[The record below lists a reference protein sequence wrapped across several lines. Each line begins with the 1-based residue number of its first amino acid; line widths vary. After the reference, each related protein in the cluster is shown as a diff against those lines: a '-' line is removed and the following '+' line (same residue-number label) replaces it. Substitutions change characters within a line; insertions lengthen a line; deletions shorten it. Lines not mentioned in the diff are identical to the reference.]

1 MGRTTWIRTGLC
13 LLAVLA
19 LLCMGLAL
27 AESPTVSLRIKGAE
41 DTAGLLKNES
51 AEVEISAPGATAVR
65 YMINDE
71 FGENLHEWGEWQE
84 WSQNG
89 EICFDWDN
97 WEEQAYVLA
106 CFDADPSAEDAVWV
120 RSNTVNLDVTTYGQL
135 AAHTIAHAESVPR
148 GTLLEVQVQ
157 GLDAR
162 AEWTYVSVYQAE
174 EGRFHQNH
182 LGDVIY
188 IPTAQLE
195 PGSYCI
201 GVGSRAVG
209 YEDNW
214 TEDTFTVTEPEEDI
228 FAEDVHWQF
237 TAGEIATHEE
247 VSFSASAMVPDVAY
261 TVVEVFNTEFGYGC
275 GRWESGEC
283 ATNDCVVG
291 RFSADRAGSYEFVC
305 YLYREGEEE
314 PFEVSSSVLNVIAD
328 GTLDPV
334 QIQNMPKQ
342 IALLESVNGTIVPVV
357 DAEWYSFN
365 IDYNRDGEWEW
376 FENHDQKANNTT
388 IHYDGDRFDE
398 VGLYCLSVGAHAHGK
413 NSSYTDAYFVV
424 RPAEDK
430 SVTLSIGGETETLN
444 CVANTQLP
452 LVVVTAP
459 GGSDVQYFNG
469 YEWRGINHLNNEI
482 GYSGS
487 ESFNGGDTTVLARAW
502 FDEPGEWRYSK
513 PVTVHAETTGVVG
526 DLSLS
531 LAQNEVARGNALEV
545 SFEAAENATQYDL
558 RIQTLDYDEYFC
570 INPEPGTYRLPTA
583 MLEPGDYYVT
593 VDYSGPGCDWCHVEE
608 MFTVTAGVEPT
619 GIIASLSANEIECSK
634 RVILSVYAPGA
645 EMIRI
650 FNENNPK
657 PDEWYDEREGD
668 SFICDLNWDHPET
681 LFFSVSVSY
690 DGGKNWSP
698 RENIGEVRV
707 SSDEQL
713 ARPEITLSS
722 SLINAGT
729 DVEFSFARV
738 ANATQYWYELRDN
751 DILNGNQQIMDGWY
765 YVPATVKLP
774 AELFRAGHT
783 YRLEVHVG
791 APGYETNDASYSL
804 AVRPNWDGD
813 INLYVNGE
821 TESVEGWASDGFYV
835 VADAPENATAIIVS
849 DGMDWHWQ
857 KGNHFEEDF
866 GYGFNGEVTLIARY
880 TIDKIDLDAPWW
892 ENAGWAGYSNP
903 VTLTIH
909 CNGNMPE
916 VEATVPESVTRVDFM
931 EIQITNAATFLNG
944 AYENLWLH
952 AEAYFPDE
960 DRWYGCYDWDGE
972 GTIML
977 PTAELEAGTYEL
989 HVRAGAD
996 GYVGSTSVY
1005 KFSVNAPEN
1014 DAIRFVIDK
1023 TEVVTGEEFT
1033 VSVYAP
1039 GADQV
1044 KLFEGYGEIDCRNG
1058 NTYVQPHSHDEATE
1072 LRFHAEAHMLETDAW
1087 VKTEPITVT
1096 VTAPYGSITAAK
1108 LGLVM
1113 PTRLEADKEL
1123 TIAWN
1128 DLGLQHYD
1136 VEIVRL
1142 RDDVRVWHSWNDQGE
1157 IAVTVPT
1164 VMPEDT
1170 PENVERLLKTE
1181 DPILQAGEFYRV
1193 NLYFQRYGYNSLH
1206 IEKQIVVVSDDMY
1219 AQGLTLMVD
1228 GQTEACTTL
1237 VNVDVPV
1244 RITAPQNA
1252 TAILVWNGYDWE
1264 WHDGSDT
1271 SFHIAWGDANERLVY
1286 AKYTTE
1292 KIVDGKDW
1300 WEYNWSGLSNI
1311 VSVNVTRNGYVEAP
1325 VVELSSATPLR
1336 GEALSFTV
1344 SNPESGFNWT
1354 VYDPV
1359 DDWSWDWSDWEEKTS
1374 HEINTFDLQ
1383 VDRTYLLCVDKYGSE
1398 GYEGTGVEIPFTVG
1412 AADKIY
1418 DGNVLELPTGLKAI
1432 EEEAF
1437 AGISAR
1443 TVVIPEGCTSIGS
1456 LAFADC
1462 GSLKYVVIPD
1472 SVTSIEGDAF
1482 ARSNVTF
1489 VCNGNSAAADYAR
1502 NHSIP
1507 TRSHD

>member
-1 MGRTTWIRTGLC
+1 MARTTWIRTGLC
-13 LLAVLA
+13 LLAVLV

-27 AESPTVSLRIKGAE
+27 AEETPSVSLRIKGTDSVAE
-41 DTAGLLKNES
+41 LLKNEG

-71 FGENLHEWGEWQE
+71 YGENLHEWGEWQE

-209 YEDNW
+209 YEDYW
-214 TEDTFTVTEPEEDI
+214 TEDAFTVTEPEDDGIVFEIDKKEVVTYEDFTVSVYAPGADQVKLFEGGWEI
-228 FAEDVHWQF
+228 DCWDSDAYVQRHSHGEVTELRFHAEAH
-237 TAGEIATHEE
+237 
-247 VSFSASAMVPDVAY
+247 M
-261 TVVEVFNTEFGYGC
+261 
-275 GRWESGEC
+275 RESGEWINSE
-283 ATNDCVVG
+283 TITVKVT
-291 RFSADRAGSYEFVC
+291 
-305 YLYREGEEE
+305 
-314 PFEVSSSVLNVIAD
+314 AD
-328 GTLDPV
+328 GDLAPV
-334 QIQNMPKQ
+334 QIQDMPKQ
-342 IALLESVNGTIVPVV
+342 IALKKPLRGTIVPVV
-357 DAEWYSFN
+357 DAEWYSLSFG
-365 IDYNRDGEWEW
+365 ISRGDGEWEW
-376 FENHDQKANNTT
+376 FEDHDQDADNTT
-388 IHYDGDRFDE
+388 IDYDGHWFDE

-413 NSSYTDAYFVV
+413 NSSYTEAFIVV
-424 RPAEDK
+424 QPEK
-430 SVTLSIGGETETLN
+430 TEKVVTLSLGCETETLN
-444 CVANTQLP
+444 CVAHTELP
-452 LVVVTAP
+452 MVVIAP
-459 GGSDVQYFNG
+459 GALNAQYFDG
-469 YEWRGINHLNNEI
+469 YEWRGIDYPNNV

-487 ESFNGGDTTVLARAW
+487 ESFDGGDFTVLARAK
-502 FDEPGEWRYSK
+502 FEEGEWIYSN
-513 PVTVHAETTGVVG
+513 PVIVHASMPGVLGVSN
-526 DLSLS
+526 LT
-531 LAQNEVARGNALEV
+531 LASNHVKRGEPLVV
-545 SFEAAENATQYDL
+545 SFTAVENASQYNVHIVNEDG
-558 RIQTLDYDEYFC
+558 QGYSHGF
-570 INPEPGTYRLPTA
+570 EPGTHKLSTSV
-583 MLEPGDYYVT
+583 LEEGTYTLIVNYCG
-593 VDYSGPGCDWCHVEE
+593 SGYAWRSVEQT
-608 MFTVTAGVEPT
+608 FTVTGAAPEEIVTFLGADE
-619 GIIASLSANEIECSK
+619 IKCNEK
-634 RVILSVYAPGA
+634 VLVSVYAPDA
-645 EMIRI
+645 NRIRI
-650 FNENNPK
+650 YEKDASN
-657 PDEWYDEREGD
+657 DEEWLYEECEGD
-668 SFICDLNWDHPET
+668 RYTRDFHRDHPAT
-681 LFFSVSVSY
+681 VYYSASVSY
-690 DGGKNWSP
+690 DEGKTWSE
-698 RENIGEVRV
+698 RVEIGTLRV
-707 SSDEQL
+707 IESLQL
-713 ARPEITLSS
+713 DKPEINLSS
-722 SLINAGT
+722 SLINAGEN
-729 DVEFSFARV
+729 VVFSFAKV
-738 ANATQYWYELRDN
+738 DYATRYWYELRDN
-751 DILNGNQQIMDGWY
+751 DALGRDDYLMDGRY
-765 YVPATVKLP
+765 YVPASVKLP
-774 AELFRAGHT
+774 ASLFRAGHT
-783 YRLEVHVG
+783 YRLDVHVG
-791 APGYETNDASYSL
+791 APGYETHDARYSL
-804 AVRPNWDGD
+804 AVRPDLVDGDSD

-821 TESVEGWASDGFYV
+821 TESVEGWVSDGFHV
-835 VADAPENATAIIVS
+835 VADAPESATAIIVS
-849 DGMDWHWQ
+849 DGMDWRWQ
-857 KGNHFEEDF
+857 KGNRFEDDF
-866 GYGFNGEVTLIARY
+866 GYDFNGEVALIARY
-880 TIDKIDLDAPWW
+880 TEDKIDPDAPWW
-892 ENAGWAGYSNP
+892 ETAGWAGYSNP

-909 CNGNMPE
+909 SYGNMPE
-916 VEATVPESVTRVDFM
+916 VEAKVPESVTRGEWLEISVD
-931 EIQITNAATFLNG
+931 NADTFLNEEAG
-944 AYENLWLH
+944 YENLWLH
-952 AEAYFPDE
+952 AEAYSPDE
-960 DRWYGCYDWDGE
+960 DRGYGCFDWDGKD
-972 GTIML
+972 TILL
-977 PTAELEAGTYEL
+977 PTAELEAGGTYEL

-996 GYVGSTSVY
+996 GWVGSTSVY
-1005 KFSVNAPEN
+1005 TFSVNAPED

-1023 TEVVTGEEFT
+1023 TEVVTCEEFT

-1096 VTAPYGSITAAK
+1096 VTAPGGSITAAE

-1142 RDDVRVWHSWNDQGE
+1142 RDDVRVWHSWNDHGE
-1157 IAVTVPT
+1157 TKVTVPT
-1164 VMPEDT
+1164 VMPEYT
-1170 PENVERLLKTE
+1170 PENVERLLKTK

-1383 VDRTYLLCVDKYGSE
+1383 VNRTYLLCVDKYGSE

-1443 TVVIPEGCTSIGS
+1443 TVVIPDGTTSIGS

-1472 SVTSIEGDAF
+1472 SVTSIAANAF

-1489 VCNGNSAAADYAR
+1489 VCNDDSPAHAYAQER
-1502 NHSIP
+1502 GIP